1 MTLGRILF
9 EAAGLWADADWTRDA
24 MGLAYGKLADA
35 AATNGGP
42 SIDDPDD
49 VETQRYRDWACDV
62 LDCNHPA
69 LADMDVTIRTH
80 MIPARIGL
88 PSVRSVWNDKPT
100 VGVFNSRFEIAVG
113 VECELCAPGIWN
125 RRHDGRVYARR
136 LRKYRGRFAGN
147 RSSSCAGLTILQ
159 MQRAGTPPELA
170 RPRMRSAGM

>member
-1 MTLGRILF
+1 MEYRMTLGRILF

-113 VECELCAPGIWN
+113 VECELW
-125 RRHDGRVYARR
+125 DGRTIAHRAYGTGDTMAECMRGVCENIADGLQEIAQVPARD
-136 LRKYRGRFAGN
+136 
-147 RSSSCAGLTILQ
+147 
-159 MQRAGTPPELA
+159 
-170 RPRMRSAGM
+170 